1 MTKKNEDSFQLPI
14 FYLEDKIKLDDNII
28 KDIELLETPDKKSLY
43 DYALNP
49 ETKFSNMVVPLWS
62 EYYTANKGFL
72 KDSQKLLKKF
82 KNTISFESDAEKAH
96 THWANFKGET
106 NFKGK
111 YQYLDWNIIDK
122 LNENRYFLEIFSL
135 YNLSSPLFSLIL
147 PIVFLIIPFFILKF
161 QGAVVSFS
169 SYYSILKILF
179 KKHTLGQIFS
189 ADFSEKNITKK
200 VYLAISIS
208 LYIFQIYQNTVSC
221 LQFYKNMTSI
231 HDTIFS
237 LRNYYDSVIR
247 SMDNV
252 LKYTNSLK
260 SYSPF
265 NKTIMHHKLVLTE
278 LNKELHEITPRR
290 LTIKKALQIG
300 HVMEIFYKLYYNPK
314 YTATTEYSFK
324 FTGWIENI
332 EGLKN
337 SINQNKINYCKFS
350 KKSTSFTDA
359 YFPATI
365 DTEPITNTYNVDSN
379 ILITGPNAAGKTTL
393 LKSTLFNMIISQQI
407 GVGFYKN
414 AKINP
419 YDKIHCYINI
429 PDTSNRDSLFQA
441 EARRCKEILTDITTS
456 PKERH
461 FCIFDELY
469 SGTNP
474 YEAIS
479 SAISFLIY
487 LNKQRNCSFM
497 LTTHFLDLCRK
508 LEKEDNI
515 VNHNMQIEVENDEF
529 IYTYKLVSGISDI
542 RGGVKVLKQLD
553 YPKEIIST
561 TEEIIGTLHL

>member
-1 MTKKNEDSFQLPI
+1 
-14 FYLEDKIKLDDNII
+14 
-28 KDIELLETPDKKSLY
+28 
-43 DYALNP
+43 
-49 ETKFSNMVVPLWS
+49 
-62 EYYTANKGFL
+62 
-72 KDSQKLLKKF
+72 
-82 KNTISFESDAEKAH
+82 
-96 THWANFKGET
+96 
-106 NFKGK
+106 
-111 YQYLDWNIIDK
+111 
-122 LNENRYFLEIFSL
+122 
-135 YNLSSPLFSLIL
+135 
-147 PIVFLIIPFFILKF
+147 
-161 QGAVVSFS
+161 
-169 SYYSILKILF
+169 
-179 KKHTLGQIFS
+179 
-189 ADFSEKNITKK
+189 
-200 VYLAISIS
+200 
-208 LYIFQIYQNTVSC
+208 
-221 LQFYKNMTSI
+221 
-231 HDTIFS
+231 
-237 LRNYYDSVIR
+237 
-247 SMDNV
+247 
-252 LKYTNSLK
+252 
-260 SYSPF
+260 
-265 NKTIMHHKLVLTE
+265 MHHKLVLTE

-487 LNKQRNCSFM
+487 LNKQKNSSFM

-561 TEEIIGTLHL
+561 TEEIIETLHL